1 MPRHTK
7 YKGCK
12 TRRERKENRAYLE
25 KSLRNRAPK
34 LQPDTAF
41 AQTVSDAESNGI

>member
-1 MPRHTK
+1 MPRKTK

-34 LQPDTAF
+34 LQPATDF
-41 AQTVSDAESNGI
+41 ALPASDEKSNGI